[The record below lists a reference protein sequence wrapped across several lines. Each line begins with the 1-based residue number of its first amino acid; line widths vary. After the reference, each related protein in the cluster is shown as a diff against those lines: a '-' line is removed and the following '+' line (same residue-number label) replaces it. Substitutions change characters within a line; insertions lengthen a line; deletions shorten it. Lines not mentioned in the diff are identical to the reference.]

1 MATDPAGLCSA
12 LAFVSAAIASAA
24 LLARARRA
32 PARPEEVASSPA
44 ALHDDQ
50 SSSLSRQQM
59 RAVATVFPLVID
71 TSHRSPAAV
80 RRLELDALP
89 TPVSETPSVA
99 QNEDEDSVDW
109 SALAESSSA
118 GPRRPIVVG
127 VAGGSGSG
135 KTSIASLIAKQLSRN
150 ARTRDICIHAGV

>member
-1 MATDPAGLCSA
+1 
-12 LAFVSAAIASAA
+12 
-24 LLARARRA
+24 
-32 PARPEEVASSPA
+32 
-44 ALHDDQ
+44 
-50 SSSLSRQQM
+50 M
-59 RAVATVFPLVID
+59 RAVNTVFPLVID

-89 TPVSETPSVA
+89 TPVSSVA

>member
-1 MATDPAGLCSA
+1 MATDPAGLGSA

-44 ALHDDQ
+44 ARHDEQ
-50 SSSLSRQQM
+50 SRHQL
-59 RAVATVFPLVID
+59 RAVNTVFPLVID

-89 TPVSETPSVA
+89 TPVSEKPSVA